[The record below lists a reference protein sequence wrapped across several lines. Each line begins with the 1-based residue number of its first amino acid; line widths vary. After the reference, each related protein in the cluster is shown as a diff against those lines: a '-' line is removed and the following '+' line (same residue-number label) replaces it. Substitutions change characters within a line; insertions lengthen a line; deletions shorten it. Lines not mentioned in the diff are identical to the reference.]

1 MPQGKLAMSLAQGHE
16 VTLCMA
22 QLNTVKGLT
31 MRIAEIVNNDTEKQA
46 ADALKQR
53 AKQMQQQAKQ
63 AQARVKLKSAQ
74 QQMRDAV
81 KAPTP

>member
-1 MPQGKLAMSLAQGHE
+1 MSRVQGRE
-16 VTLCMA
+16 VTLYMA
-22 QLNTVKGLT
+22 QLNTVKGLN

-53 AKQMQQQAKQ
+53 AKQVQQQAKQ

-81 KAPTP
+81 TTPTP

>member
-1 MPQGKLAMSLAQGHE
+1 
-16 VTLCMA
+16 MA

-31 MRIAEIVNNDTEKQA
+31 MHIAEIVNDDTEKQA

-74 QQMRDAV
+74 QQMQDAV
-81 KAPTP
+81 TNPSS